1 MPYAGAETQ
10 GRDPTVLGRTGTG
23 AAGALAA
30 IVLLVSGCGGSGNKN
45 NVDSSAGAPA
55 ATPSAASNDSMAG
68 MPGMDHSSTTASPSA
83 TPSGVVVHIDLVN
96 GKPTVRPE
104 AIVKVKKGET
114 FTLIATSDKAYE
126 IHIHGYDKKLELTP
140 GQVGTETFVA
150 DETGTFEVE
159 IEDTSTHLF
168 SLQVR

>member
-1 MPYAGAETQ
+1 
-10 GRDPTVLGRTGTG
+10 VLGRTGIG

-45 NVDSSAGAPA
+45 NVDSSAAAPA
-55 ATPSAASNDSMAG
+55 ATPSAAGNDAMA
-68 MPGMDHSSTTASPSA
+68 GMDHSAMTASPSA

-140 GQVGTETFVA
+140 GQVGTETFVC
-150 DETGTFEVE
+150 DQTGTFEVE

>member
-1 MPYAGAETQ
+1 
-10 GRDPTVLGRTGTG
+10 VLGRTRIG

-30 IVLLVSGCGGSGNKN
+30 IVLVVTGCGGSDNKS
-45 NVDSSAGAPA
+45 NVDSSAGAPV
-55 ATPSAASNDSMAG
+55 ATPSASSNGS
-68 MPGMDHSSTTASPSA
+68 MPGMDHSSMSPTPSA
-83 TPSGVVVHIDLVN
+83 TPAGVIVHIDLVN
-96 GKPTVRPE
+96 GKPKVRPE
-104 AIVKVKKGET
+104 AIVKLNKGET

-150 DETGTFEVE
+150 DQTGTFEVE

>member
-1 MPYAGAETQ
+1 
-10 GRDPTVLGRTGTG
+10 VLGRTRIG

-30 IVLLVSGCGGSGNKN
+30 IVLVVSGCGGSDNKS
-45 NVDSSAGAPA
+45 NVDGSAGAPA
-55 ATPSAASNDSMAG
+55 ATPSANSDSTAG
-68 MPGMDHSSTTASPSA
+68 MPGMDHSSMTASPSA
-83 TPSGVVVHIDLVN
+83 TPAGIVVHIDLVN
-96 GKPTVRPE
+96 GKPKVRPE
-104 AIVKVKKGET
+104 AIVKVNKGET

-140 GQVGTETFVA
+140 GQVGTETFVC
-150 DETGTFEVE
+150 DQTGTFEVE

>member
-1 MPYAGAETQ
+1 
-10 GRDPTVLGRTGTG
+10 VLGRTRIG
-23 AAGALAA
+23 AAGGLAA
-30 IVLLVSGCGGSGNKN
+30 IVLVVSGCGGSDNKS
-45 NVDSSAGAPA
+45 NVDTSAGAPA
-55 ATPSAASNDSMAG
+55 ATPSASSHDS
-68 MPGMDHSSTTASPSA
+68 MPGMDQGSMTASPSA
-83 TPSGVVVHIDLVN
+83 TPAGVVVHIDLVD
-96 GKPTVRPE
+96 GKPKVRPE
-104 AIVKVKKGET
+104 AIVRLKKGET

-150 DETGTFEVE
+150 DQTGTFEVE